1 MSIPMILHPGNEN
14 LGLSLKR
21 SIPCQILET
30 KIRKFPDGESYVRF
44 LEPVTPGPLVILA
57 SLNQPD
63 TKLLPL
69 IFAANRARDMGA
81 KPLILVAPYL
91 AYLRQDQEFN
101 KGEVVTNR
109 EFATLISN
117 YFDHLITVDPHLH
130 RIDSLNQIYSISTDC
145 LQSAPLIAQWILKH
159 VTKPVVIG
167 PDSESKQWVQE
178 IAHMADAPYEVFS
191 KQRLSDKEVQLKL
204 PDMTPYQDHVPVL
217 ADDIISTAGTM
228 IEAVNGLKK
237 LLPLAAVCV
246 GIHGIFANNS
256 HLKLQANGIR
266 ELITTNTISH
276 STNQID
282 VAPLI
287 TSAVQEYLVRIG
299 VKVSK

>member
-1 MSIPMILHPGNEN
+1 MSIPMIIYPGNED
-14 LGLSLKR
+14 LGLSLKS
-21 SIPCQILET
+21 SIPSHIMET

-69 IFAANRARDMGA
+69 LFAANRAREMGA

-91 AYLRQDQEFN
+91 AYMRQDREF
-101 KGEVVTNR
+101 KRGEVVTNR

-130 RIDSLNQIYSISTDC
+130 RIDSLSEIYPISTDC
-145 LQSAPLIAQWILKH
+145 LPSAPLIAQWIKKH
-159 VTKPVVIG
+159 VAKPVVIG

-178 IAHMADAPYEVFS
+178 IAHLADAPYEVFS
-191 KQRLSDKEVQLKL
+191 KQRFSDNEVQLKL
-204 PDMTPYQDHVPVL
+204 PDMTLYQDHVPVL

-228 IEAVNGLKK
+228 IEAVHGLKK

-246 GIHGIFANNS
+246 GIHGIFADNS
-256 HLKLQANGIR
+256 HQKLQASGIR
-266 ELITTNTISH
+266 ELVTTNTISH
-276 STNQID
+276 GTNQID

-287 TSAVQEYLVRIG
+287 TSAIQEYLVRCG
-299 VKVSK
+299 VKMSK